1 MEKIKQGVEQLFKNV
16 ETTYGPLGR
25 NVIIHTP
32 DGELL
37 ITKDGVTVANNTN
50 NDDPEIQAGI
60 HIVREAANKTLDQA
74 GDGTSSTVILASKMI
89 LNTVIPDDCD
99 INKLRADAN
108 EAVQD
113 VLKVLKKKVKYK
125 FDLKGIAKTSANGDE
140 EIAKNVVDIIT
151 HCGIDGQFRY
161 EQSLIKDNYTL
172 SSGYKFGRGYMSPK
186 FINNVQDNSF
196 TYNGDVS
203 VLLINEKL
211 ERFDKIPQVFT
222 PGMPLLVVAEDFSIE
237 FLNNCITNLKK
248 NNFIIPVRLPEF
260 GEQRQFFLEDLA
272 LYTESEITTYDKIEK
287 RQVGWCGG
295 IKVNQDYTV
304 IYEPQYDEESEC
316 PKLLKDRVEL
326 IQNQLKETAVEFK
339 INKLKE
345 RLSSLAGK
353 HAVIQVYGATDSEFK
368 ERLDLYDDALRACQN
383 SLKYGVLPGGGL
395 SFAKI
400 PHYLKK
406 DIESLEFT
414 KLGYYMVMWNLST
427 LMHYAYKGKLDAS
440 SYLDDFFEVY
450 DVKSGK
456 RGNALKLNI
465 LDSYK
470 TVECTLINATSV
482 ALSILTSNLYINSFR
497 KEI

>member
-50 NDDPEIQAGI
+50 NEDPEIQAGI
-60 HIVREAANKTLDQA
+60 SIVREAANKTLDQA

-89 LNTVIPDDCD
+89 LNTTIPDDCD
-99 INKLRADAN
+99 INKLRQDAN

-113 VLKVLKKKVKYK
+113 VLKILKKKVKYK

-140 EIAKNVVDIIT
+140 EIANNVVDIIK

-196 TYNGDVS
+196 TWLGDS
-203 VLLINEKL
+203 QILIVNEKL
-211 ERFDKIPQVFT
+211 EKFDNIAKVYKPD
-222 PGMPLLVVAEDFSIE
+222 MPLIVIAEDFSME
-237 FLNNCITNLKK
+237 FLSNCIANLRK
-248 NNFIIPVRLPEF
+248 NVFIVPIKLPEF

-272 LYTESEITTYDKIEK
+272 IYTEAEVTTYDKIEQL
-287 RQVGWCGG
+287 QVGWCSGVK
-295 IKVNQDYTV
+295 INQEYTV
-304 IYEPQYDEESEC
+304 LHAPDSSLEEEYTNLV
-316 PKLLKDRVEL
+316 KARVDL

-339 INKLKE
+339 IKKLKE

-353 HAVIQVYGATDSEFK
+353 HAVIQIYGATDSEFK
-368 ERLDLYDDALRACQN
+368 ERVDLYDDALKACQN

-395 SFAKI
+395 ALARMGTMF
-400 PHYLKK
+400 
-406 DIESLEFT
+406 ESNETSDGRQLVT
-414 KLGYYMVMWNLST
+414 NNLQELFSI
-427 LMHYAYKGKLDAS
+427 AYKGKYQYKKDKTPK
-440 SYLDDFFEVY
+440 FF
-450 DVKSGK
+450 DVHDLKSGK
-456 RGNALKLNI
+456 TGNALKLNI

-470 TVECTLINATSV
+470 TVESTLINATSV

-497 KEI
+497 KDV

>member
-32 DGELL
+32 DGEIL

-50 NDDPEIQAGI
+50 NEDPEIQAGI
-60 HIVREAANKTLDQA
+60 SIVREAANKTLDQA

-89 LNTVIPDDCD
+89 LNTTIPEDCD
-99 INKLRADAN
+99 INKLREDAN

-113 VLKVLKKKVKYK
+113 ILKILKKKVKYK

-140 EIAKNVVDIIT
+140 EIANNVVDIIK

-196 TYNGDVS
+196 TYNGDVG
-203 VLLINEKL
+203 VLLINEKV
-211 ERFDKIPQVFT
+211 ERFDNIAKVFT
-222 PGMPLLVVAEDFSIE
+222 QGMPLLVVAEDFSME
-237 FLNNCITNLKK
+237 FLNNCLTNFKK
-248 NNFIIPVRLPEF
+248 NVFIIPIKLPEF

-272 LYTESEITTYDKIEK
+272 LYTESEITTYNKIEK
-287 RQVGWCGG
+287 IQVGWCGG
-295 IKVNQDYTV
+295 VKINQDYTV
-304 IYEPQYDEESEC
+304 IFEPDYDEESNC
-316 PKLLKDRVEL
+316 KQLLQERVDL

-339 INKLKE
+339 IKKLKE

-353 HAVIQVYGATDSEFK
+353 HAVIQIYGATDSEFK
-368 ERLDLYDDALRACQN
+368 ERVDLYDDALKAAQS

-395 SFAKI
+395 ALRTAQ
-400 PHYLKK
+400 YLLTDSKYYKK
-406 DIESLEFT
+406 NSIGYSL
-414 KLGYYMVMWNLST
+414 VIDNLNALSSQN
-427 LMHYAYKGKLDAS
+427 YKHLYDTAIKSLKNVFD
-440 SYLDDFFEVY
+440 VY
-450 DVKSGK
+450 DIKNNKTGS
-456 RGNALKLNI
+456 ALKLNI

-497 KEI
+497 KD

>member
-50 NDDPEIQAGI
+50 NEDPEIQAGI
-60 HIVREAANKTLDQA
+60 SIVREAANKTLDQA

-89 LNTVIPDDCD
+89 LNTTIPDDCD
-99 INKLRADAN
+99 INKLRQDAN

-113 VLKVLKKKVKYK
+113 ILKILKDKVKYE

-140 EIAKNVVDIIT
+140 EIANNVADIIN
-151 HCGIDGQFRY
+151 HCGIDGEFKY
-161 EQSLIKDNYTL
+161 EQSLVADKYTL
-172 SSGYKFGRGYMSPK
+172 TNGYKFGRGYMSPK

-196 TYNGDVS
+196 TFDGDVN
-203 VLLINEKL
+203 VLIVNEKL
-211 ERFDKIPQVFT
+211 EKFENIAKIFVKGVP
-222 PGMPLLVVAEDFSIE
+222 LVVIAEDFSME
-237 FLNNCITNLKK
+237 FLNNCLTNFKK
-248 NNFIIPVRLPEF
+248 GIFIIPIKLPEF

-272 LYTESEITTYDKIEK
+272 IYTASEITTYDKITSI
-287 RQVGWCGG
+287 QVGWCTGVK
-295 IKVNQDYTV
+295 INQDYT
-304 IYEPQYDEESEC
+304 ILYEPDYDSEFDFREF
-316 PKLLKDRVEL
+316 LKDRIKL

-339 INKLKE
+339 IKKLKE
-345 RLSSLAGK
+345 RLSSLSGK
-353 HAVIQVYGATDSEFK
+353 HAVIQIYGATDSEFK
-368 ERLDLYDDALRACQN
+368 ERLDLYDDALKACQN

-414 KLGYYMVMWNLST
+414 KLGYYMVIWNLST

-456 RGNALKLNI
+456 RGNALNLNI

-497 KEI
+497 KDV